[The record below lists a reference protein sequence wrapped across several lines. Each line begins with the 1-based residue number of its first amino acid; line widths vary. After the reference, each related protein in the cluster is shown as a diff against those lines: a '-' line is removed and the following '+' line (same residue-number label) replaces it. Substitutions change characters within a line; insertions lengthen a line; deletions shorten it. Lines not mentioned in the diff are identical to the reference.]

1 MNDNLDTLS
10 DAELSAVFAVE
21 LAGFRWFKWGDH
33 PDAMRFL
40 CAPRSDQGSFRPT
53 DFHTAN
59 HSGSMREVP
68 SFATDANAVLTWLEK
83 WPLVEIHL
91 VSGEWQVALCE
102 RYRDARG
109 EHESVIAEG
118 DGAIFASAA
127 CIALIRAKRAEKGA
141 PDFTSVYVPKE
152 MPPQL

>member
-10 DAELSAVFAVE
+10 DAELNAVFAVE

-59 HSGSMREVP
+59 HAGSMQEVP
-68 SFATDANAVLTWLEK
+68 SFATDANAVLPFAQSK
-83 WPLVEIHL
+83 YPNVEITCYHA
-91 VSGEWQVALCE
+91 GEFKVRFRKFGSLASWYTVAVASASTF
-102 RYRDARG
+102 AR
-109 EHESVIAEG
+109 
-118 DGAIFASAA
+118 AA
-127 CIALIRAKRAEKGA
+127 CIALIRAERAEKGA
-141 PDFTSVYVPKE
+141 PNWTSVYVPKE
-152 MPPQL
+152 MPPHL